1 MGAAMLDLASLTPE
15 GRILLTLRH
24 GKHSYS
30 ELKLETGLSDRW
42 LTVKLRGLEGEGI
55 VERDGKWYGISGDLD
70 VSPYE
75 LSLYLRFQAERIADE
90 LAKLDFIAAIILF
103 GGVAQ
108 GRAWELS
115 DLDMIIVV
123 DGPVDRLRGQ
133 VASAVS
139 RLESKYHLTVEPLIL
154 AEMDL
159 LDNLRSDEG
168 GIIYGLAEG
177 YRVLFDRTGRISGI
191 LGERIKEIKR
201 SHVHLEGEGIWLKTK

>member
-42 LTVKLRGLEGEGI
+42 LTVKLRRLEGEGI
-55 VERDGKWYGISGDLD
+55 VERDGKWYSISGDLD

-75 LSLYLRFQAERIADE
+75 LSLYLRFQAERMADE

-123 DGPVDRLRGQ
+123 DGPVDRLRGL

-154 AEMDL
+154 AEEDL

-191 LGERIKEIKR
+191 LGERIKEVKR
-201 SHVHLEGEGIWLKTK
+201 SHVHLEEDGIWLKSE

>member
-15 GRILLTLRH
+15 GRILLTLSH

-55 VERDGKWYGISGDLD
+55 VERDGRWYGISGDLD

-75 LSLYLRFQAERIADE
+75 LSLYLRFQAERMADE

-115 DLDMIIVV
+115 DLDLIIVV

-154 AEMDL
+154 AEEDL

-177 YRVLFDRTGRISGI
+177 YRVLFDKTGRISGI
-191 LGERIKEIKR
+191 LGERIKEVKR

>member
-42 LTVKLRGLEGEGI
+42 LTVKLRRLEGEGI
-55 VERDGKWYGISGDLD
+55 VERDGKWYSISGDLN

-123 DGPVDRLRGQ
+123 DGPVDRLRGL

-154 AEMDL
+154 AEEDL

-168 GIIYGLAEG
+168 GIVYGLAEG

-191 LGERIKEIKR
+191 LGERIKEVKR
-201 SHVHLEGEGIWLKTK
+201 SHVHLEEDGIWLKTG

>member
-1 MGAAMLDLASLTPE
+1 MLDLASLTPE

-42 LTVKLRGLEGEGI
+42 LTVKLRRLEGEGI
-55 VERDGKWYGISGDLD
+55 VERDGKWYGISGGLD

-75 LSLYLRFQAERIADE
+75 LSLYLRFQAERMADE

-154 AEMDL
+154 AEEDL

-168 GIIYGLAEG
+168 GIVYGLAEG

-191 LGERIKEIKR
+191 LGERIKEVKR

>member
-42 LTVKLRGLEGEGI
+42 LTVKLRRLEGEGI
-55 VERDGKWYGISGDLD
+55 VERDGRWYGISGDLD

-123 DGPVDRLRGQ
+123 DGPVDRLRGL

-154 AEMDL
+154 AEEDL

-177 YRVLFDRTGRISGI
+177 YRILFDRTGRISGI
-191 LGERIKEIKR
+191 LGERIKEVKQ

>member
-42 LTVKLRGLEGEGI
+42 LTVKLRRLEGEGI
-55 VERDGKWYGISGDLD
+55 VERDGRWYGISGDLD

-123 DGPVDRLRGQ
+123 DGPVDRLRGL

-154 AEMDL
+154 AEEDL

-168 GIIYGLAEG
+168 GIVYGLAEG

-191 LGERIKEIKR
+191 LGERIKEVKR
-201 SHVHLEGEGIWLKTK
+201 SHVHLEEDGIWLKSE

>member
-42 LTVKLRGLEGEGI
+42 LTVKLRRLEGEGI
-55 VERDGKWYGISGDLD
+55 VERDGKWYSISGDLN

-123 DGPVDRLRGQ
+123 DGPVDRLRGL

-154 AEMDL
+154 AEEDL

-168 GIIYGLAEG
+168 GIVYGLAEG

-191 LGERIKEIKR
+191 LGERIKEVKR
-201 SHVHLEGEGIWLKTK
+201 SHVHLEEDGIWLKSE

>member
-15 GRILLTLRH
+15 GRILLTLSH

-55 VERDGKWYGISGDLD
+55 VERDGRWYGISGDLD

-75 LSLYLRFQAERIADE
+75 LSLYLRFQAERMADE

-115 DLDMIIVV
+115 DLDLIIVV

-154 AEMDL
+154 AEEDL

-168 GIIYGLAEG
+168 GIVYGLAEG
-177 YRVLFDRTGRISGI
+177 YRVLFDRTGRISRI
-191 LGERIKEIKR
+191 LGERIKEVKR